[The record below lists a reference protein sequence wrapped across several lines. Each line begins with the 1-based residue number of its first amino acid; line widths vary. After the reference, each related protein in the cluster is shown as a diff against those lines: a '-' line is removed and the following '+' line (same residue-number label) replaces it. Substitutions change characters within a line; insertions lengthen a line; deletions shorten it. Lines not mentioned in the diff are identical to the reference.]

1 MKDLRSRRLSRSPV
15 AVFLAALLLP
25 LGGCCTSALWGCTA
39 TDMVLVGEAQ
49 AKEGKG
55 NFLFDSHAPW
65 TALQIGKR
73 VALTP
78 LALAF
83 DALTFQGQIGQAI
96 LGSTRRKQKELEP
109 GAGA

>member
-1 MKDLRSRRLSRSPV
+1 MKDLRPRRLSRSPV
-15 AVFLAALLLP
+15 LVLLAAVLP

-39 TDMVLVGEAQ
+39 TDTMLVGEAK

-55 NFLFDSHAPW
+55 NFLFDSHASW
-65 TALQIGKR
+65 SALQIGKR

-83 DALTFQGQIGQAI
+83 DFFTLPNQVGEAV
-96 LGSTRRKQKELEP
+96 LGPSRRKRKALQSDV
-109 GAGA
+109 GV